1 MGKAD
6 SRRSLKMR
14 RKKNQRKKKQRERR
28 RREEWTAEQ
37 AGKGGAE
44 EQAARVVRVRTS
56 RSPEDGQSGQSVV
69 SPQPEE
75 VKEGNGAGSGEE

>member
-6 SRRSLKMR
+6 SRRSWKMG
-14 RKKNQRKKKQRERR
+14 RKKKQRKKKQRERR

-37 AGKGGAE
+37 AGKGAAE
-44 EQAARVVRVRTS
+44 EQAARVVRVRTG
-56 RSPEDGQSGQSVV
+56 RSPEDGQSSLSVAA
-69 SPQPEE
+69 PQTEE